1 MLFIYTLSYSR
12 SCFLLCIA
20 HLLNYECIDFLC
32 RNHVLLLAVSFMDP
46 SEENVF
52 VKVAPS
58 AKLISVYLAREMKET
73 EISRLYGRKIVY
85 EASREKKK
93 VSLLS

>member
-1 MLFIYTLSYSR
+1 
-12 SCFLLCIA
+12 
-20 HLLNYECIDFLC
+20 
-32 RNHVLLLAVSFMDP
+32 MDP